1 MDMPLTDFL
10 SALDTIKYKPD
21 NFTVVI
27 TGGEPL
33 LRNDIDIFHYLMQ
46 D

>member
-1 MDMPLTDFL
+1 MPLADFL
-10 SALDTIKYKPD
+10 SSLDTIESKPD

-33 LRNDIDIFHYLMQ
+33 LRQDIEL
-46 D
+46 